1 MRYLSTDRIVIS
13 TIRKLD
19 ILSHMH
25 LSTIRN
31 IAIIAHVDH
40 GKTTLVDGLLR
51 QGNVFRAN
59 QDLGERILDSNA
71 LERERG
77 ITIVS
82 KNTSV
87 FYKDTFINIVDTPGH
102 ADFGGEVE
110 RVMSMVDGVL
120 LLVDAVDGPM
130 PQTRFVTAKAL
141 AMGHKAILVVNKI
154 DRPDARPDW
163 VVDQTFDL
171 FVELGAN
178 DAQLDFPIVYTC
190 AKAGTATLDLAQPG
204 RDLKPL
210 FETILAHIPAPQ
222 GDPNAPFQM
231 LVSNLTYDDYRG
243 RLAVGK
249 IFAGTIHPNDN
260 VAIISRDG
268 QLRPAKVVSVFVF
281 EGLKKVERPQA
292 QAGEIVILS
301 GLEDIAIG
309 ETVTSRDTPQPVPPI
324 QVEEPTLR
332 MSFGVNTSPLAGR
345 EGQHVTSRKLRERLF
360 RELETNVSLRVE
372 ETDSPDV
379 FLVSG
384 RGELHLAI
392 LIETMRREGF
402 EFQVSQPEVIFH
414 QDADG
419 QRLEPY
425 EQVQIEVAE
434 NYRGIVIEQMGRRRG
449 ELQNMWQESGN
460 VHFAYLVP
468 TRGLLGLR
476 NELLT
481 ATRGTAVINSL
492 FAGYYPYAGDI
503 SRASRGSLLA
513 TEMGTATHFGLS
525 NAEERGTLFI
535 EPGTEVYPGMIVGKH
550 QRDSDLEVNVC
561 KTKHLTNI
569 RSSTAEIAVR
579 LTPPTILSLDQA
591 LEYIGPD
598 ELVEVTPKSIRM
610 RKRILDP
617 NLRRRLEKALIG
629 TKS

>member
-87 FYKDTFINIVDTPGH
+87 FYKDTLINIVDTPGH

-154 DRPDARPDW
+154 DRTDARPDW

-190 AKAGTATLDLAQPG
+190 AKAGTATRDLSQPG

-384 RGELHLAI
+384 RGELHLAV

-402 EFQVSQPEVIFH
+402 EFQVSQPEVIYH

-419 QRLEPY
+419 RRLEPY

-434 NYRGIVIEQMGRRRG
+434 SYRGIVIEQMGRRRG

-492 FAGYYPYAGDI
+492 FAGYHPYAGDI
-503 SRASRGSLLA
+503 SRAGRGSLLA

-610 RKRILDP
+610 RKRILDS